1 MTPYFRKFTPKKA
14 QFFWISH
21 PMTPFFLR
29 NPSPNAPCFR
39 SPVGTYPSLSYSSAP
54 PPGVEIKEFLRQKQD
69 GHKLSRFV
77 ETLPYLKARCTK
89 TLNLHTL
96 KSDFSET
103 YLLLLCLFIK
113 LQLVPIKTLQSLHA
127 KLRVINEILKE
138 SWSALWWQGIK
149 VLLTDCST

>member
-29 NPSPNAPCFR
+29 NPTSNAPCFR

-69 GHKLSRFV
+69 GHKMSRFV

-113 LQLVPIKTLQSLHA
+113 LDVKITKSIVKRIKICRSCRHWDSGNVSTIFTIFLLYSL
-127 KLRVINEILKE
+127 
-138 SWSALWWQGIK
+138 SQ
-149 VLLTDCST
+149 